1 MKKNI
6 LMGCGLVVMVVMLC
20 SCGTLNQRVGG
31 DRLTKKNVDFALNM
45 IQTPDDFDM
54 RLTYDGETHYTDKWA
69 SNVMP
74 LIPVLYWTTL
84 GSFREDA
91 DDEDTMD
98 KYFAVR
104 KVATIIPVFYLVRD
118 SLYEADGK
126 RRETGFEF
134 NLLCAIWY
142 EDFENYDEEGWKF
155 GLLWLPGLGPFFGF
169 GSDYFQFLWIPF
181 SDLD

>member
-1 MKKNI
+1 MKKNMLI
-6 LMGCGLVVMVVMLC
+6 GCVLVMMLGLLC
-20 SCGTLNQRVGG
+20 SCGTLTQRIGG
-31 DRLTKKNVDFALNM
+31 DRLTKKNIDFALDM

-54 RLTYDGETHYTDKWA
+54 RLTFDGEVHYTDKWA
-69 SNVMP
+69 SEVMP

-91 DDEDTMD
+91 DDEDTKD

-104 KVATIIPVFYLVRD
+104 KVATIVPVFYLIRD

-142 EDFENYDEEGWKF
+142 EDFENYDGEGWKF
-155 GLLWLPGLGPFFGF
+155 GLVWFPGLGPFLGF